1 VIRQEEKAVKKT
13 ISDMEKASAETVVV
27 VPPIS
32 TAPVKSLT
40 VDACGLSCPGPIMKV
55 AEGMKDL
62 LAGEVLH
69 VTATDP
75 AFASD
80 ISVWCE
86 RTGNT
91 LVAIKRDKGV
101 YTVDLQ
107 KGTSAQPAAA
117 GSAGEAV
124 CGTVSAGNDKT
135 MVIFSGDL
143 DKALAAFIIANG
155 AAAMGRK
162 VTLFFTFWGLN
173 ILRKST
179 HVPVKKNLIEKM
191 FGMMMPRGAKKL
203 GLSNMNMGGMGALMI
218 KNIMK
223 QKNVQSLEELI
234 QAAMAS
240 GVRVLACQM
249 SMDLMGIKEEEL
261 LEGVELAG
269 VATFLGSAELS
280 DTNLFI

>member
-1 VIRQEEKAVKKT
+1 MIAAIGIRQTASASEKAP
-13 ISDMEKASAETVVV
+13 AATVIV
-27 VPPIS
+27 VPPVPS
-32 TAPVKSLT
+32 APTKSIT

-55 AEGMKDL
+55 AEGMKEL
-62 LAGEVLH
+62 SSGEILH
-69 VTATDP
+69 VSATDP

-80 ISVWCE
+80 IDVWCE

-91 LVAIKRDKGV
+91 LLAIKRDKGV
-101 YTVDLQ
+101 YSVDLQ
-107 KGTSAQPAAA
+107 KGMAAA
-117 GSAGEAV
+117 ASDSTAILQTPSAAAA
-124 CGTVSAGNDKT
+124 SSGNDKT

-155 AAAMGRK
+155 AASMGRK

-191 FGMMMPRGAKKL
+191 FGIMMPRGAKKL
-203 GLSNMNMGGMGALMI
+203 GLSRMNMGGMGAKMI
-218 KNIMK
+218 KGIMK

-261 LEGVELAG
+261 LDGVELAG

>member
-1 VIRQEEKAVKKT
+1 
-13 ISDMEKASAETVVV
+13 
-27 VPPIS
+27 
-32 TAPVKSLT
+32 

-55 AEGMKDL
+55 AQGMKDL
-62 LAGEVLH
+62 LAGEILH
-69 VTATDP
+69 ITATDP

-80 ISVWCE
+80 INVWCE

-91 LVAIKRDKGV
+91 LLAIKRDKGV

-107 KGTSAQPAAA
+107 KGIAA
-117 GSAGEAV
+117 GEGNSQDPVTIAA
-124 CGTVSAGNDKT
+124 SAGNDKT

-155 AAAMGRK
+155 AASMGRK

-179 HVPVKKNLIEKM
+179 HVPVKKNLVEKM
-191 FGMMMPRGAKKL
+191 FGFMMPRGAGKL
-203 GLSNMNMGGMGALMI
+203 GLSRMNMGGMGTLMI